1 MPKTQV
7 QILRMPIDLMR
18 RRKMKKKIVTHN
30 NIVIMDTMSIGWRRK
45 RKERKTLSKVI
56 SCSATS
62 NDQASVD
69 FR

>member
-1 MPKTQV
+1 
-7 QILRMPIDLMR
+7 
-18 RRKMKKKIVTHN
+18 MKKKIVTHN